1 MLAFGIPGLKEL
13 VLVGLV
19 ALALYGRGGS
29 RLLMATRHGRA
40 LQPWLTAAGIVPR
53 PGQGTTSPASAS
65 AAPAPVSAPRR
76 GYGRLFWV
84 LTISAAAAV
93 AAWVATRM
101 VVMSGSGIH

>member
-53 PGQGTTSPASAS
+53 PGQGTTSPASA
-65 AAPAPVSAPRR
+65 APAKTKAPRR

-101 VVMSGSGIH
+101 VVMSGSGMH